1 MTASLTVVI
10 PTYRRPAML
19 RRAIA
24 SVVRQRSGARVSVYD
39 NGADRETQQV
49 VEEFTRH
56 GHAVSYHAH
65 ERNIGANANFAYAL
79 DHVNTDF
86 FAMLSDDDLLLPG
99 GLQRAIGAFTEHP
112 QALFVASPVLL
123 VDPTGRVL
131 RVVGAWPPGLYEA
144 PRGLLEMAG
153 REHFT
158 WTGTVFRRSALEL
171 VGNLDPETGL
181 LFDLD
186 FLLRVASRGAFA
198 VIEEPGGIFAWHPS
212 SPTSLPG
219 FDQFWPAWGRIA
231 VKLRADEGLPER
243 VRIDAADRFDGR
255 LPGKLVLV
263 GLFSS
268 SRAMI
273 ADAQA
278 AADLLAHRYRW
289 GLRATLVRV
298 VACIASRSPAF
309 RTGLAQLA
317 DAVRWPSHRR
327 MRAVQARFDIEFR
340 ELFNATQPE
349 RVPEEDGRRKD
360 SAA

>member
-1 MTASLTVVI
+1 FGACRSVCVVGFLPSLRLRLRRAAHVPRMPRAESAALDSRCRPDRGRNRHLLRPRLLACHRPWRRRGIAGGLLCAGQPWLRGCRIPVARSRVAGGCEPAPDRGRSTGGRLSTTASLTVVI

-79 DHVNTDF
+79 DHVKTDF

-99 GLQRAIGAFTEHP
+99 GLQRAIGAFIEHP

-186 FLLRVASRGAFA
+186 FLLR
-198 VIEEPGGIFAWHPS
+198 
-212 SPTSLPG
+212 
-219 FDQFWPAWGRIA
+219 
-231 VKLRADEGLPER
+231 
-243 VRIDAADRFDGR
+243 
-255 LPGKLVLV
+255 
-263 GLFSS
+263 
-268 SRAMI
+268 
-273 ADAQA
+273 
-278 AADLLAHRYRW
+278 
-289 GLRATLVRV
+289 
-298 VACIASRSPAF
+298 
-309 RTGLAQLA
+309 
-317 DAVRWPSHRR
+317 
-327 MRAVQARFDIEFR
+327 
-340 ELFNATQPE
+340 
-349 RVPEEDGRRKD
+349 
-360 SAA
+360 